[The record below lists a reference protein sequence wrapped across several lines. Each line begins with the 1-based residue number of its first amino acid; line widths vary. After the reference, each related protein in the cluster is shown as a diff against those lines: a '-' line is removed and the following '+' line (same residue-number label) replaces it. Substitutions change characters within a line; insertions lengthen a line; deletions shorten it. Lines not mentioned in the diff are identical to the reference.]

1 MPITK
6 MLSMNAKVYPNK
18 TSLIERDPALGIR
31 REITW
36 LEFDNLSNQLA
47 NALISHGIK
56 KNDKV
61 AILMMNCLEWLPIYF
76 GILKTGA
83 LAVPSNFRFT
93 ADEI

>member
-36 LEFDNLSNQLA
+36 LEFDNLSNP
-47 NALISHGIK
+47 ISQRLNIPM
-56 KNDKV
+56 V
-61 AILMMNCLEWLPIYF
+61 
-76 GILKTGA
+76 
-83 LAVPSNFRFT
+83 
-93 ADEI
+93 

>member
-36 LEFDNLSNQLA
+36 LEFDNGGVTSPHLWT
-47 NALISHGIK
+47 GI
-56 KNDKV
+56 
-61 AILMMNCLEWLPIYF
+61 
-76 GILKTGA
+76 
-83 LAVPSNFRFT
+83 
-93 ADEI
+93 